1 MDPRAYM
8 DHAAFHVPDR
18 LAAALRSSAA
28 HGTPPY
34 ALLAPERPVVDDLSM
49 LPSDATFIA
58 TRGTARGLERI
69 GDCPTLVTAWAHPV
83 TAPLVHQL
91 ARLGDLRALYLGKCG
106 RVDLAPI
113 AACASLQHLV
123 IDGAPSL
130 TDLSFLAPLARLRT
144 LYISDARRLDLSTLP
159 VLPRLAA
166 LHLSGGNGGMARIDS
181 LAPLARLGTLR
192 HLTIENVRPADGSLQ
207 PLASL
212 GRLRELHLPNI
223 FDIEECARLA
233 GALPHTRGAASTPFY
248 AEDIAFAGTEVLFRC
263 DRCRRTRSLMTG
275 RPAALLCPECD
286 AERVRRRVARWEAAR
301 GAAWPAAV
309 RGAI

>member
-8 DHAAFHVPDR
+8 DHAAFRVPDR
-18 LAAALRSSAA
+18 LAAALRSAAA

-34 ALLAPERPVVDDLSM
+34 ALLAPERPVVDDLSH

-69 GDCPTLVTAWAHPV
+69 GDCPALVTAWAHPV
-83 TAPLVHQL
+83 TDPLVQQL
-91 ARLGDLRALYLGKCG
+91 SRLGGLRALYLGKCG
-106 RVDLAPI
+106 RTDLSPI
-113 AACASLQHLV
+113 GTCASLQHLV

-130 TDLSFLAPLARLRT
+130 GDLSFLAPLCRLRT
-144 LYISDARRLDLSTLP
+144 LYISDARRMDLATLP

-166 LHLSGGNGGMARIDS
+166 LHLSGGNGGALRIES
-181 LAPLARLGTLR
+181 LAPLCRLGTLR
-192 HLTIENVRPADGSLQ
+192 HLTIENLRPADGSLQ

-212 GRLRELHLPNI
+212 GRLRELHLPNT
-223 FDIEECARLA
+223 FEIEEFARLA
-233 GALPHTRGAASTPFY
+233 GTLPHARGAATTPFY
-248 AEDIAFAGTEVLFRC
+248 AEDIAFSGTEVLFRC
-263 DRCRRTRSLMTG
+263 DRCRRTRALMTG

-286 AERVRRRVARWEAAR
+286 ADRVRRRVARWEAAR
-301 GAAWPAAV
+301 GSAWPTVV

>member
-18 LAAALRSSAA
+18 LAAALRSAAA

-34 ALLAPERPVVDDLSM
+34 ALLSPERPVVDDLSV
-49 LPSDATFIA
+49 LPSDATFVA

-69 GDCPTLVTAWAHPV
+69 GHCPALVTAWAHPV
-83 TAPLVHQL
+83 TTALVHQL
-91 ARLGDLRALYLGKCG
+91 ARLGELRALYLGKCG

-113 AACASLQHLV
+113 AACTSLLHLV

-130 TDLSFLAPLARLRT
+130 ADLSFLAPLTRLRT
-144 LYISDARRLDLSTLP
+144 LYISDARRVDLSTLP

-166 LHLSGGNGGMARIDS
+166 LHLSGGAGGTMRIES

-192 HLTIENVRPADGSLQ
+192 HLTVENIRPADGSLQ
-207 PLASL
+207 PLSAL
-212 GRLRELHLPNI
+212 ARLRELHLPNT
-223 FDIEECARLA
+223 FEIEEFARLA
-233 GALPHTRGAASTPFY
+233 GTLPLTRGAAMTPFY
-248 AEDIAFAGTEVLFRC
+248 AEDIAFSGTEVLFRC
-263 DRCRRTRSLMTG
+263 EHCRRTRALMTG

-286 AERVRRRVARWEAAR
+286 ADRVRRRVARWEAAR
-301 GAAWPAAV
+301 GSAWPV
-309 RGAI
+309 SIRGAI